1 LLGTSFG
8 WQHGFTQMAW
18 FFTTAALLTFGG
30 AYAVLPYVYQGA
42 VVNYQWLTPAQ
53 MMDGLALG
61 ETTPGPLIMVVAF
74 VGFVGAYT
82 QQFLGAEQLFLAGAI
97 AATLVTWFTFLPSF
111 IFILAGGPLV
121 ESTQSNLHFT
131 APLTAITAAIVGVI
145 INLALFFAY
154 HTLWPEGTESGWLLQ
169 IDWIALTIGIL
180 ASALLF
186 YWKLSIMKVLGICAL
201 LGIAVKF
208 VVG

>member
-1 LLGTSFG
+1 
-8 WQHGFTQMAW
+8 
-18 FFTTAALLTFGG
+18 
-30 AYAVLPYVYQGA
+30 
-42 VVNYQWLTPAQ
+42 
-53 MMDGLALG
+53 
-61 ETTPGPLIMVVAF
+61 MVVAF

-82 QQFLGAEQLFLAGAI
+82 HEFLGAEHAFLAGAI

-121 ESTQSNLHFT
+121 ESTQSNLNFT

-154 HTLWPEGTESGWLLQ
+154 HTLWPQGVESGWLMQL
-169 IDWIALTIGIL
+169 DWIALAIGIL

-186 YWKLSIMKVLGICAL
+186 YWKMNIMKLLGICAV
-201 LGIAVKF
+201 LGIAVKSLIE
-208 VVG
+208 